1 MGIII
6 ERKVLKMKVLAK
18 TEYQD
23 MYRITDGVLLV
34 VNKFVYAKYPH
45 GNVSILRDA
54 KIKCYHA
61 GCQSDLKV
69 LKEDYY
75 DKHRHITIPKG
86 TVLYYHTPV
95 VITDKS
101 KWKYEIKT
109 TGNALSGNSDKM
121 LEYLSEIRTI
131 IEEDE

>member
-1 MGIII
+1 MQKLNVII
-6 ERKVLKMKVLAK
+6 
-18 TEYQD
+18 QD
-23 MYRITDGVLLV
+23 VR
-34 VNKFVYAKYPH
+34 A
-45 GNVSILRDA
+45 
-54 KIKCYHA
+54 
-61 GCQSDLKV
+61 DLKV

-75 DKHRHITIPKG
+75 DKYRHITIPKG